1 MANTGFNRNYLYN
14 VYNRKQPETEGK
26 TCIAGGT
33 VYLFFLNNFT
43 ANNCTCVHSLSTIEY
58 IANYFRSLPLTSM

>member
-33 VYLFFLNNFT
+33 VYLDFFKIILQ
-43 ANNCTCVHSLSTIEY
+43 LI
-58 IANYFRSLPLTSM
+58 IARVFIV